1 MKRRNLECTLLILA
15 LLLSLFSVSAF
26 AAPNEEKAALE
37 MENVA
42 INEFDS
48 TYYNDGGTVI
58 NNFGIVYNNGGTVYN
73 NGGTVFNN
81 EGTVYNNG
89 GIVFNNGALV
99 YNNGGTVHNNNG
111 GTVYEASAQSAA
123 KAPVAEEAPVAEA
136 PAPETVPAAVIAE
149 EPAPEAEPESAAE
162 QAPAGE
168 SAEAPAPAETPAPA
182 AAAEAPATEKPADVQ
197 LQGYIIEMTGDYSRL
212 AEIEGLE
219 ELDEGRFVIEP
230 EGVAVIRARAGLR
243 LTDSFTTAG
252 RCTVGSEGQISLTNV
267 DRNGRLTLK
276 FLLEAPEVSLASGS
290 YDDEKTV
297 TLSVGAEGAKILY
310 TLNGASPLESGKEYK
325 KPLKIEKSVKLRAV
339 AVMDG
344 AVSSSVTE
352 RVYVFPELEEPEFK
366 DVRVG
371 YGSVKAQPIV
381 LVNTG
386 LDTVYVES
394 VRLEGAHRDC
404 FVLSSEK
411 GGRVATGQR
420 DSKSWSIAPADGLEA
435 GEYEAE
441 IVFLLAGG
449 DRLTEDVSFT
459 VRK

>member
-111 GTVYEASAQSAA
+111 GTVLEASAQSAA

-149 EPAPEAEPESAAE
+149 EPSPEAEPESAAG
-162 QAPAGE
+162 Q
-168 SAEAPAPAETPAPA
+168 APAPAETPAPA
-182 AAAEAPATEKPADVQ
+182 PTAEAPATEKPADVQ

>member
-111 GTVYEASAQSAA
+111 GTVYEASAQSTA

-149 EPAPEAEPESAAE
+149 EPTPQAEPESAAG

-168 SAEAPAPAETPAPA
+168 SAEAPAPA
-182 AAAEAPATEKPADVQ
+182 AAAEAPASEKPADVQ

-297 TLSVGAEGAKILY
+297 ILSVGAEGAKILY

-394 VRLEGAHRDC
+394 VRLEGVHRDC